1 MDLNQRKLTKSE
13 WESIELPVSFQE
25 KDVLGLI
32 IQGFHNV
39 NIKYNKHNSL
49 FQFLKIEYNETME
62 DHLYNKYFAPKIN
75 EMKKKYT
82 NSEEIF
88 NVQPKS
94 NPNIKK
100 ADIIRIEKNDT
111 SKLNSD
117 IVYEYLLLNNIE
129 EILKYIQKKSFK
141 WLFHYFTLSKLIK
154 NSISNLNRHVVQITN
169 NILSKFEEDVDMTK
183 IIENSVDFIE
193 KNELILKYSDMSLY
207 EHQKKIFN
215 IMQNPDFDTRLD
227 LYRKEIKIQKKR
239 EDNDEYDSDESCEE
253 TKNSSVVKTIQP
265 NKPKIILYIA
275 PTGTG
280 KTLTPIGVSEKNR
293 VIFVCAARHV
303 GLALARSAI
312 SVGKKIAFAFG
323 CSSADDIRLHYFAA
337 KEYTTNKRS
346 GQIKKVDNSVGDKV
360 EIIIC
365 DLKSYLPAM
374 YYMKAFNPVENIVTY
389 WDEPTITLDYDSHE
403 LHKIIQENWKNNLIP
418 NMILS
423 SATLPKLHELTDTL
437 EDFKNKFAGANVYN
451 IVSHDC
457 KKSIPIL
464 NKNGYVVLP
473 HYLSTEYT
481 EVLKIVEHCENNLT
495 LLRYFDLE
503 EIVNFIMV
511 VEKNDYIMNNMKIKR
526 NFPSLDDVNM
536 QNIKLYYLKLL
547 KNIVKGTWGAIY
559 ITLKNQK
566 TKRIL
571 PNNYIDSKG
580 NTIKKTIS
588 VDSNIFRNVSQEKME
603 GTQLKKMVSHQNIET
618 LPDIEDGNCA
628 LYVSTKDAYT
638 LTDGPTL
645 FLAEDVEKIAKF
657 CIQQANIPSKVM
669 EDIIEKINF
678 NNGVNEKIVILERDL
693 EDMIEKKTMK
703 EHMSDDSFA
712 AKKFKS
718 EPKTRTK
725 DFGEK
730 DKDIN
735 KINNELEIL
744 RSMIKTAE
752 LNETFVPNKPLHL
765 KKWAEHMNTTSAF
778 TSDIEENIVIEI
790 MMLNDIADSW
800 KILLLMGIG
809 VFTNHPS
816 ITYTE
821 IMKKMADQQKL
832 YMIIGSSDYIYGTN
846 YQFCHAYLSKDMKLT
861 QEKIIQA
868 MGRIGRNNIQQNYT
882 IRFRDEEQIKKLFYK
897 EEDKI
902 EVKNMNLLFNS
913 SQTNI

>member
-13 WESIELPVSFQE
+13 WESIEVPVSFQE
-25 KDVLGLI
+25 KDVLNLI
-32 IQGFHNV
+32 IQGYHNV

-49 FQFLKIEYNETME
+49 FHFLKIDYNETME

-75 EMKKKYT
+75 EMKKKY
-82 NSEEIF
+82 NDDEIF

-111 SKLNSD
+111 SKLNAD

-129 EILKYIQKKSFK
+129 EILKYKQTKNSK
-141 WLFHYFTLSKLIK
+141 WLFHYFSLNKLIK

-169 NILSKFEEDVDMTK
+169 NVLSKFEDNVDMTK

-215 IMQNPDFDTRLD
+215 IMQNPEFDARLD
-227 LYRKEIKIQKKR
+227 LYRKELKKQR
-239 EDNDEYDSDESCEE
+239 KLENCDDYDSDETCEE
-253 TKNSSVVKTIQP
+253 TKNSVVNNIQP

-389 WDEPTITLDYDSHE
+389 WDEPTITLDYDNHE
-403 LHKIIQENWKNNLIP
+403 LHKIIQENWTNNLIP

-437 EDFKNKFAGANVYN
+437 EDFKTKFDGANIHN

-457 KKSIPIL
+457 KKSIPII
-464 NKNGYVVLP
+464 NKSGYVVLP
-473 HYLSTEYT
+473 HYLTTEYS
-481 EVLKIVEHCENNLT
+481 EILKIVEHCENNLT
-495 LLRYFDLE
+495 LLRYFDLK
-503 EIVNFIMV
+503 EIVDFILLV
-511 VEKNDYIMNNMKIKR
+511 DKNDYIMNNMKIKR
-526 NFPSLDDVNM
+526 NFPSLDEVNM

-547 KNIVKGTWGAIY
+547 KNIVSGTWGAVY
-559 ITLKNQK
+559 ITLNQKK

-571 PNNYIDSKG
+571 PNDHVDAKG
-580 NTIKKTIS
+580 STIKKTNS
-588 VDSNIFRNVSQEKME
+588 VDSNIFRANLQESME
-603 GTQLKKMVSHQNIET
+603 GSKLKKIMSQQVIQKNSLDGN
-618 LPDIEDGNCA
+618 DSGNCA

-669 EDIIEKINF
+669 EDIVEKINF
-678 NNGVNEKIVILERDL
+678 NNGLNEKIAILERDL

-730 DKDIN
+730 DKDIY

-744 RSMIKTAE
+744 RSMIKSAE
-752 LNETFVPNKPLHL
+752 LNETFIPNKPMHL
-765 KKWAEHMNTTSAF
+765 KKWAEHMNTAAVF
-778 TSDIEENIVIEI
+778 TSDIEENIVVEI

-882 IRFRDEEQIKKLFYK
+882 IRFRDDEQIKKLFYK

-913 SQTNI
+913 CKNCI

>member
-1 MDLNQRKLTKSE
+1 M
-13 WESIELPVSFQE
+13 
-25 KDVLGLI
+25 
-32 IQGFHNV
+32 
-39 NIKYNKHNSL
+39 
-49 FQFLKIEYNETME
+49 
-62 DHLYNKYFAPKIN
+62 
-75 EMKKKYT
+75 
-82 NSEEIF
+82 
-88 NVQPKS
+88 
-94 NPNIKK
+94 
-100 ADIIRIEKNDT
+100 
-111 SKLNSD
+111 
-117 IVYEYLLLNNIE
+117 
-129 EILKYIQKKSFK
+129 
-141 WLFHYFTLSKLIK
+141 
-154 NSISNLNRHVVQITN
+154 QITN
-169 NILSKFEEDVDMTK
+169 NVLSKFEEDVDMTT

-193 KNELILKYSDMSLY
+193 KNELILKYTDMTLY

-215 IMQNPDFDTRLD
+215 IMQNPEFDARLD
-227 LYRKEIKIQKKR
+227 LYRKEMKKQKQ
-239 EDNDEYDSDESCEE
+239 EDKDEYDSDDSCEE
-253 TKNSSVVKTIQP
+253 ETINSSVKTIQP

-389 WDEPTITLDYDSHE
+389 WDEPTITLDYDDHE
-403 LHKIIQENWKNNLIP
+403 LHKIIQNNWTNNLIP

-437 EDFKNKFAGANVYN
+437 EDFKNKFAGACVYN

-473 HYLSTEYT
+473 HYLSTEYF
-481 EVLKIVEHCENNLT
+481 EVLQIVEHCENNLT
-495 LLRYFDLE
+495 LLRYFDLK
-503 EIVNFIMV
+503 EIVEFILFV
-511 VEKNDYIMNNMKIKR
+511 NKNDYCMSNMKIKR
-526 NFPSLDDVNM
+526 NFPSIDEVNM
-536 QNIKLYYLKLL
+536 QSIKLYYLKLL
-547 KNIVKGTWGAIY
+547 KNIISGTWGAIY
-559 ITLKNQK
+559 ISLKQKK

-571 PNNYIDSKG
+571 PNDTIDPKG
-580 NTIKKTIS
+580 VAIKKNINQPDMQNS
-588 VDSNIFRNVSQEKME
+588 NESDS
-603 GTQLKKMVSHQNIET
+603 
-618 LPDIEDGNCA
+618 GNCA

-678 NNGVNEKIVILERDL
+678 NNGVNEKILILERDL

-718 EPKTRTK
+718 EAKTRTK

-752 LNETFVPNKPLHL
+752 LNETFIPNKTLHL
-765 KKWAEHMNTTSAF
+765 KKWAEHMNTVGAF
-778 TSDIEENIVIEI
+778 TSDIEENIVVEI
-790 MMLNDIADSW
+790 MMLNDVADSW

-882 IRFRDEEQIKKLFYK
+882 IRFRDDEQIKKLFYK

-902 EVKNMNLLFNS
+902 EVKNMNLLFNTS
-913 SQTNI
+913 KKTI

>member
-13 WESIELPVSFQE
+13 WESIEVPISFQE
-25 KDVLGLI
+25 KDVLNLI

-39 NIKYNKHNSL
+39 NVKYNKHNSL
-49 FQFLKIEYNETME
+49 FQFLKIEYNEPME

-75 EMKKKYT
+75 EIKKKYT
-82 NSEEIF
+82 ASEEIF
-88 NVQPKS
+88 NVQSKS

-117 IVYEYLLLNNIE
+117 IVYEYLLLSNIE
-129 EILKYIQKKSFK
+129 DILKYKQKKNSK
-141 WLFHYFTLSKLIK
+141 WLFHYFSVSKLIK
-154 NSISNLNRHVVQITN
+154 NSISNLNRHVVKITN
-169 NILSKFEEDVDMTK
+169 NILSKFEQDVDMTN

-227 LYRKEIKIQKKR
+227 LYRKELKKQQKR
-239 EDNDEYDSDESCEE
+239 ENTENEYDSDESCEE
-253 TKNSSVVKTIQP
+253 TKNSAVKDIQP

-389 WDEPTITLDYDSHE
+389 WDEPTITLDYDNHE
-403 LHKIIQENWKNNLIP
+403 LHKIIKENWTNNLIP

-423 SATLPKLHELTDTL
+423 SATLPKLHELTDVL

-464 NKNGYVVLP
+464 DKNGYVVLP
-473 HYLSTEYT
+473 HYLSTEYS
-481 EVLKIVEHCENNLT
+481 EVLQIVEHCESNLT
-495 LLRYFDLE
+495 LLRYFDLK
-503 EIVNFIMV
+503 EIVEFILLV
-511 VEKNDYIMNNMKIKR
+511 NKNDYSMANMKIKR
-526 NFPSLDDVNM
+526 NFPSLDEVNM

-547 KNIVKGTWGAIY
+547 KSIVKGTWGAIY
-559 ITLKNQK
+559 ISLKQQK

-571 PNNYIDSKG
+571 PNDTIDPKG
-580 NTIKKTIS
+580 VAIKNVKQQVIQNLNEA
-588 VDSNIFRNVSQEKME
+588 DS
-603 GTQLKKMVSHQNIET
+603 
-618 LPDIEDGNCA
+618 GNCA

-669 EDIIEKINF
+669 EDIVEKINF
-678 NNGVNEKIVILERDL
+678 NNGVNEKILVLERDL
-693 EDMIEKKTMK
+693 EYIIEKKTMK

-718 EPKTRTK
+718 EPKSRDK
-725 DFGEK
+725 DFGEN

-735 KINNELEIL
+735 KVNNELEIL
-744 RSMIKTAE
+744 RSMIKSAE
-752 LNETFVPNKPLHL
+752 LNETFIPNKPMHL

-778 TSDIEENIVIEI
+778 TSDIDENIVVEI
-790 MMLNDIADSW
+790 MMLNDVADSW

-882 IRFRDEEQIKKLFYK
+882 IRFRDDEQINKLFYK
-897 EEDKI
+897 EENKI
-902 EVKNMNLLFNS
+902 EVKNMNMLFNS
-913 SQTNI
+913 CTNCI

>member
-1 MDLNQRKLTKSE
+1 
-13 WESIELPVSFQE
+13 
-25 KDVLGLI
+25 
-32 IQGFHNV
+32 
-39 NIKYNKHNSL
+39 
-49 FQFLKIEYNETME
+49 
-62 DHLYNKYFAPKIN
+62 
-75 EMKKKYT
+75 
-82 NSEEIF
+82 
-88 NVQPKS
+88 
-94 NPNIKK
+94 
-100 ADIIRIEKNDT
+100 
-111 SKLNSD
+111 
-117 IVYEYLLLNNIE
+117 
-129 EILKYIQKKSFK
+129 
-141 WLFHYFTLSKLIK
+141 
-154 NSISNLNRHVVQITN
+154 
-169 NILSKFEEDVDMTK
+169 
-183 IIENSVDFIE
+183 
-193 KNELILKYSDMSLY
+193 MSLY

-227 LYRKEIKIQKKR
+227 LYLKEQKEQRKR
-239 EDNDEYDSDESCEE
+239 ENDDDYDSDDSFEE
-253 TKNSSVVKTIQP
+253 TKNSAVKTVQP

-293 VIFVCAARHV
+293 LIFVCAARHV

-389 WDEPTITLDYDSHE
+389 WDEPTITLDYDNHE
-403 LHKIIQENWKNNLIP
+403 LHKIIQENWTNNLIP

-437 EDFKNKFAGANVYN
+437 QDFQNKFTGAEVHN

-457 KKSIPIL
+457 KKSIPVID
-464 NKNGYVVLP
+464 KNGYVVLP
-473 HYLSTEYT
+473 HYLSTEYS

-495 LLRYFDLE
+495 LLRYFDLK
-503 EIVNFIMV
+503 EIVDFILL
-511 VEKNDYIMNNMKIKR
+511 VEKSDYSMNNLKIKR
-526 NFPSLDDVNM
+526 NFPSLDDVTM
-536 QNIKLYYLKLL
+536 QNIKLHYLKLL
-547 KNIVKGTWGAIY
+547 KNIVKGTWGSVY
-559 ITLKNQK
+559 MTLKHKK

-571 PNNYIDSKG
+571 PNYHIDPKG
-580 NTIKKTIS
+580 VVIKKSTS
-588 VDSNIFRNVSQEKME
+588 VDSTVFRNTSLESME
-603 GTQLKKMVSHQNIET
+603 GTQLKKMMSQQFVEKQPENET
-618 LPDIEDGNCA
+618 GSCA

-645 FLAEDVEKIAKF
+645 FLAQDVEKIAKF

-669 EDIIEKINF
+669 EDIIEKIDF
-678 NNGVNEKIVILERDL
+678 NNKVNEKIVILERDL
-693 EDMIEKKTMK
+693 EDMIEKKSMK

-735 KINNELEIL
+735 KINNELEVL

-752 LNETFVPNKPLHL
+752 LNETFIPNKPSHL
-765 KKWAEHMNTTSAF
+765 KKWAEHMNTAGAF
-778 TSDIEENIVIEI
+778 TSDIDENIVVEI

-809 VFTNHPS
+809 VFTSHPS

-882 IRFRDEEQIKKLFYK
+882 VRFRDDEQIKKLFYK

-913 SQTNI
+913 CQNCI

>member
-1 MDLNQRKLTKSE
+1 MDLNQRKLTRSE
-13 WESIELPVSFQE
+13 WESIEVPVSFQE
-25 KDVLGLI
+25 KDVLNLI

-49 FQFLKIEYNETME
+49 FQFLKIEYTETME

-75 EMKKKYT
+75 EMKKKYK
-82 NSEEIF
+82 NEEIF
-88 NVQPKS
+88 NVQSKS

-129 EILKYIQKKSFK
+129 EILKYKQTKNSK
-141 WLFHYFTLSKLIK
+141 WLFHYFSLSKLIK

-227 LYRKEIKIQKKR
+227 LYRKELKIQQKR
-239 EDNDEYDSDESCEE
+239 EDNDDYDSDESYEE

-464 NKNGYVVLP
+464 SKNGYVVLP
-473 HYLSTEYT
+473 HYLNTDYS

-495 LLRYFDLE
+495 LLRYFDLK
-503 EIVNFIMV
+503 EIVDFILF
-511 VEKNDYIMNNMKIKR
+511 VEQNNYIMNNMKIKR
-526 NFPSLDDVNM
+526 NFPSLDEVNM

-547 KNIVKGTWGAIY
+547 KSIVSGTWGAIY
-559 ITLKNQK
+559 MSLSHKK

-571 PNNYIDSKG
+571 PNDTIDPKG
-580 NTIKKTIS
+580 VSIKKNVNQQVLQNS
-588 VDSNIFRNVSQEKME
+588 NDNDS
-603 GTQLKKMVSHQNIET
+603 
-618 LPDIEDGNCA
+618 GNFA

-678 NNGVNEKIVILERDL
+678 NNKVNEKILILERDL

-718 EPKTRTK
+718 EPKIRDK

-765 KKWAEHMNTTSAF
+765 KKWAEHMNTTGAF
-778 TSDIEENIVIEI
+778 TSDIEEKTVVEI

-809 VFTNHPS
+809 VFTSHPS

-882 IRFRDEEQIKKLFYK
+882 IRFRDDEQIKKLFYK

-913 SQTNI
+913 SQTSI

>member
-13 WESIELPVSFQE
+13 WESIEVPVSFQE
-25 KDVLGLI
+25 KDVLNLI
-32 IQGFHNV
+32 IQGYHNV

-49 FQFLKIEYNETME
+49 FQFLKIDYNETME
-62 DHLYNKYFAPKIN
+62 DHLYNKYFAPKVN
-75 EMKKKYT
+75 EMKKIYST
-82 NSEEIF
+82 EEIF
-88 NVQPKS
+88 NVQSKS

-129 EILKYIQKKSFK
+129 DILKYKQKKNSK
-141 WLFHYFTLSKLIK
+141 WLFHYFSLNKLIK
-154 NSISNLNRHVVQITN
+154 NSISNLNRHVLQITN
-169 NILSKFEEDVDMTK
+169 NVLSKFEDDVDMTK

-215 IMQNPDFDTRLD
+215 IMQNPDFDARLD
-227 LYRKEIKIQKKR
+227 LYRKELKKQQKR
-239 EDNDEYDSDESCEE
+239 ENSDDYDSDESCEE
-253 TKNSSVVKTIQP
+253 TKNSAVQTIQP
-265 NKPKIILYIA
+265 NKSKIILYIA

-389 WDEPTITLDYDSHE
+389 WDEPTITLDYENHE
-403 LHKIIQENWKNNLIP
+403 LHKIIQENWINNLIP

-437 EDFKNKFAGANVYN
+437 EDFKTKFNGANIYN

-457 KKSIPIL
+457 KKSIPII
-464 NKNGYVVLP
+464 NKSGYVVLP
-473 HYLSTEYT
+473 HYLSTEYS

-495 LLRYFDLE
+495 LLRYFDLK
-503 EIVNFIMV
+503 EIVDFILLV
-511 VEKNDYIMNNMKIKR
+511 DKNDYIMNNMKIKR
-526 NFPSLDDVNM
+526 NFPSLDEVNM

-547 KNIVKGTWGAIY
+547 KNIVSGTWGAIY
-559 ITLKNQK
+559 ITLNHNK

-571 PNNYIDSKG
+571 PNDYIDAKG
-580 NTIKKTIS
+580 VSIKKTNS
-588 VDSNIFRNVSQEKME
+588 VDSNIFKVNLQESME
-603 GTQLKKMVSHQNIET
+603 GAKLKKIMSQQVIQKSNEGN
-618 LPDIEDGNCA
+618 DCSNCA

-669 EDIIEKINF
+669 EDIVEKINF
-678 NNGVNEKIVILERDL
+678 NNGVNEKIIILERDL
-693 EDMIEKKTMK
+693 EDIIEKKTMK

-752 LNETFVPNKPLHL
+752 LNETFIPNKPMHL
-765 KKWAEHMNTTSAF
+765 KKWAEHMNTAGAF
-778 TSDIEENIVIEI
+778 TSDIEENTVVEI

-809 VFTNHPS
+809 VFTSHPS

-868 MGRIGRNNIQQNYT
+868 MGRIGRNKIQQNYT
-882 IRFRDEEQIKKLFYK
+882 IRFRDDEQIKKLFYK

-913 SQTNI
+913 CQNCI

>member
-1 MDLNQRKLTKSE
+1 MDLNQRKLTRSE
-13 WESIELPVSFQE
+13 WESIEVPVSFQE
-25 KDVLGLI
+25 KDVLCLI
-32 IQGFHNV
+32 IQGLHNV

-62 DHLYNKYFAPKIN
+62 DHLYNKYFAHKIN

-603 GTQLKKMVSHQNIET
+603 GTQLKKMMSHQNIET

>member
-13 WESIELPVSFQE
+13 WESIEVPVSFQE
-25 KDVLGLI
+25 KDILNLI
-32 IQGFHNV
+32 IQGYHNV
-39 NIKYNKHNSL
+39 NIKYNKYNSL
-49 FQFLKIEYNETME
+49 FQFLKIEYNESME

-75 EMKKKYT
+75 EMKKVYE
-82 NSEEIF
+82 NSNLF

-111 SKLNSD
+111 SKLNAD
-117 IVYEYLLLNNIE
+117 IVYEYLLINNIE
-129 EILKYIQKKSFK
+129 DILKYKQKKSSK
-141 WLFHYFTLSKLIK
+141 WLFRYFSLNKLIK
-154 NSISNLNRHVVQITN
+154 NSISHLNRHVMHIAN
-169 NILSKFEEDVDMTK
+169 NILSEFENDVNMVK
-183 IIENSVDFIE
+183 IIENSVEFIE
-193 KNELILKYSDMSLY
+193 KNELILKYSDMNLY

-215 IMQNPDFDTRLD
+215 IMQNSGFDTRLD
-227 LYRKEIKIQKKR
+227 LYRKELKKQEHQR
-239 EDNDEYDSDESCEE
+239 NNDDSDYSDDGNE
-253 TKNSSVVKTIQP
+253 TTTSEINIQP

-280 KTLTPIGVSEKNR
+280 KTLTPIGLSEKNR

-337 KEYTTNKRS
+337 KEYTLNKRS
-346 GQIKKVDNSVGDKV
+346 GHIKKVDNTIGDKV
-360 EIIIC
+360 EIMIC

-389 WDEPTITLDYDSHE
+389 WDEPTITLDYENHE
-403 LHKIIQENWKNNLIP
+403 LHKIIQDNWTNNLIP

-423 SATLPKLHELTDTL
+423 SATLPKLHELNDTL
-437 EDFKNKFAGANVYN
+437 EDFKNKFEGASVYN

-457 KKSIPIL
+457 KKSIPIID
-464 NKNGYVVLP
+464 KNGYVVLP
-473 HYLSTEYT
+473 HYLSTDYSEI
-481 EVLKIVEHCENNLT
+481 LKIVEHCEKNLT
-495 LLRYFDLE
+495 LLRYFDLK
-503 EIVNFIMV
+503 EIVDFIIFVNNNEYCMS
-511 VEKNDYIMNNMKIKR
+511 NMKIQR
-526 NFPSLDDVNM
+526 NFPSLDEVNM

-547 KNIVKGTWGAIY
+547 KNIVSGTWGAIY
-559 ITLKNQK
+559 ITLKHQK

-571 PNNYIDSKG
+571 PNDMIDPKG
-580 NTIKKTIS
+580 VTIRKMNS
-588 VDSNIFRNVSQEKME
+588 VDSNIFKKVEMDGAPLKKIVSQQL
-603 GTQLKKMVSHQNIET
+603 TQTPNNNDS
-618 LPDIEDGNCA
+618 GNCA
-628 LYVSTKDAYT
+628 VYVSTKDAYT

-669 EDIIEKINF
+669 EDIVEKIEF
-678 NNGVNEKIVILERDL
+678 NNKVNEKIVILERDL
-693 EDMIEKKTMK
+693 EDIIEKKTMK

-725 DFGEK
+725 DFGEN

-735 KINNELEIL
+735 KINNEIEML
-744 RSMIKTAE
+744 RSMIKSAE
-752 LNETFVPNKPLHL
+752 LNETFIPNKPLHL
-765 KKWAEHMNTTSAF
+765 KKWAENMNAVGAF
-778 TSDIEENIVIEI
+778 TSDIDENTVVEI

-832 YMIIGSSDYIYGTN
+832 YIIIGSSDYIYGTN

-882 IRFRDEEQIKKLFYK
+882 IRFRDDEQVKKLFYS

-902 EVKNMNLLFNS
+902 EVKNMNRLFRS
-913 SQTNI
+913 VE

>member
-13 WESIELPVSFQE
+13 WESIEVPVSFQE
-25 KDVLGLI
+25 KDVLNLI
-32 IQGFHNV
+32 IQGYHNV

-49 FQFLKIEYNETME
+49 FQFLKIDYNETME

-75 EMKKKYT
+75 EMKKIY
-82 NSEEIF
+82 NNEEIF
-88 NVQPKS
+88 NVRSKS

-111 SKLNSD
+111 SKLNAD
-117 IVYEYLLLNNIE
+117 IVYEYLLLNSIE
-129 EILKYIQKKSFK
+129 EILKYKQEKNSK
-141 WLFHYFTLSKLIK
+141 WLFHYFTLNKLIK
-154 NSISNLNRHVVQITN
+154 NSISNLNRHVLQITN
-169 NILSKFEEDVDMTK
+169 NVLSKFEEDVDMTM

-193 KNELILKYSDMSLY
+193 KNELILKYSDMTLY

-215 IMQNPDFDTRLD
+215 IMQNQEFDTRLE
-227 LYRKEIKIQKKR
+227 LYRKELKKQQKR
-239 EDNDEYDSDESCEE
+239 ENTENEYDSDESCEE
-253 TKNSSVVKTIQP
+253 TKNSAVKNIQP

-389 WDEPTITLDYDSHE
+389 WDEPTITLDYDNHE
-403 LHKIIQENWKNNLIP
+403 LHKIIKENWTNNLIP

-423 SATLPKLHELTDTL
+423 SATLPKLHELTDVL

-464 NKNGYVVLP
+464 DKNGYVVLP
-473 HYLSTEYT
+473 HYLSTEYS
-481 EVLKIVEHCENNLT
+481 EVLQIVEHCENNLT
-495 LLRYFDLE
+495 LLRYFDLK
-503 EIVNFIMV
+503 EIIEFILLVN
-511 VEKNDYIMNNMKIKR
+511 KNDYCMANMKIKR
-526 NFPSLDDVNM
+526 NFPSLDEVNM

-547 KNIVKGTWGAIY
+547 KNIVYGTWGAIY
-559 ITLKNQK
+559 ISLKQQK

-571 PNNYIDSKG
+571 PNDTIDPKG
-580 NTIKKTIS
+580 VAIKNVKQQVIQNNS
-588 VDSNIFRNVSQEKME
+588 NEVDS
-603 GTQLKKMVSHQNIET
+603 
-618 LPDIEDGNCA
+618 GNCA

-669 EDIIEKINF
+669 EDIVEKINF

-693 EDMIEKKTMK
+693 EDMIEKKSMK
-703 EHMSDDSFA
+703 DHMSDDSFA

-718 EPKTRTK
+718 DPKTRTK

-752 LNETFVPNKPLHL
+752 LNETFIPNKPLHL
-765 KKWAEHMNTTSAF
+765 KKWAEHINTIGAF
-778 TSDIEENIVIEI
+778 TSDIEENIVVEI
-790 MMLNDIADSW
+790 MMLNDVADSW

-821 IMKKMADQQKL
+821 IMKRMADQQKL

-868 MGRIGRNNIQQNYT
+868 MGRIGRNSIQQNYT
-882 IRFRDEEQIKKLFYK
+882 IRFRDDEQINKLFYK
-897 EEDKI
+897 EENKI

-913 SQTNI
+913 CQNCI

>member
-1 MDLNQRKLTKSE
+1 
-13 WESIELPVSFQE
+13 
-25 KDVLGLI
+25 
-32 IQGFHNV
+32 
-39 NIKYNKHNSL
+39 
-49 FQFLKIEYNETME
+49 
-62 DHLYNKYFAPKIN
+62 
-75 EMKKKYT
+75 
-82 NSEEIF
+82 
-88 NVQPKS
+88 
-94 NPNIKK
+94 
-100 ADIIRIEKNDT
+100 
-111 SKLNSD
+111 
-117 IVYEYLLLNNIE
+117 
-129 EILKYIQKKSFK
+129 
-141 WLFHYFTLSKLIK
+141 
-154 NSISNLNRHVVQITN
+154 
-169 NILSKFEEDVDMTK
+169 
-183 IIENSVDFIE
+183 
-193 KNELILKYSDMSLY
+193 
-207 EHQKKIFN
+207 
-215 IMQNPDFDTRLD
+215 MQNPDFDTRLD
-227 LYRKEIKIQKKR
+227 LYRKELKIQQKR
-239 EDNDEYDSDESCEE
+239 EDNDDYDSDESYEE

-603 GTQLKKMVSHQNIET
+603 GTQLKKMMSHQNIET

>member
-13 WESIELPVSFQE
+13 WESIEVPVSFQE
-25 KDVLGLI
+25 KDVLNLI

-49 FQFLKIEYNETME
+49 FQFLKIDYNETME
-62 DHLYNKYFAPKIN
+62 DHLYNKYFAHKIN
-75 EMKKKYT
+75 EMKKIYST
-82 NSEEIF
+82 EEIF
-88 NVQPKS
+88 NVQSKS

-129 EILKYIQKKSFK
+129 DILKYKQKKNSK
-141 WLFHYFTLSKLIK
+141 WLFHYFSLNKLIK
-154 NSISNLNRHVVQITN
+154 NTISNLNRHVLQITN
-169 NILSKFEEDVDMTK
+169 NVLSKFEDDVDMAK

-215 IMQNPDFDTRLD
+215 IMQNPDFDARLD
-227 LYRKEIKIQKKR
+227 LYRKELKKQQKR
-239 EDNDEYDSDESCEE
+239 ENTENEYDSDESCEE
-253 TKNSSVVKTIQP
+253 ETKNSAVKNIQP

-389 WDEPTITLDYDSHE
+389 WDEPTITLDYDNHE
-403 LHKIIQENWKNNLIP
+403 LHKIIKENWTSNLIP

-423 SATLPKLHELTDTL
+423 SATLPKLHELTDVL
-437 EDFKNKFAGANVYN
+437 EDFKNKFAGASVYN

-464 NKNGYVVLP
+464 DKNGYVVLP
-473 HYLSTEYT
+473 HYLSTEYS
-481 EVLKIVEHCENNLT
+481 EVLQIVEHCENNLT
-495 LLRYFDLE
+495 LLRYFDFK
-503 EIVNFIMV
+503 EIIEFILLVN
-511 VEKNDYIMNNMKIKR
+511 KNDYCMANMKIKR
-526 NFPSLDDVNM
+526 NFPSLDEVNM
-536 QNIKLYYLKLL
+536 QSIKLYYLKLL
-547 KNIVKGTWGAIY
+547 KNIVYGTWGAIY
-559 ITLKNQK
+559 ISLKQQK

-571 PNNYIDSKG
+571 PNDTIDPKG
-580 NTIKKTIS
+580 VAIKNVKQQVIQNNS
-588 VDSNIFRNVSQEKME
+588 NEVDS
-603 GTQLKKMVSHQNIET
+603 
-618 LPDIEDGNCA
+618 GNCA

-669 EDIIEKINF
+669 EDIVEKINF
-678 NNGVNEKIVILERDL
+678 NNGVNEKILILERDL
-693 EDMIEKKTMK
+693 EDMIEKKSMK
-703 EHMSDDSFA
+703 DHMSDDSFA

-718 EPKTRTK
+718 DPKTRTK

-765 KKWAEHMNTTSAF
+765 KKWAEHINTIGAF
-778 TSDIEENIVIEI
+778 TSDIEENIVVEI
-790 MMLNDIADSW
+790 MMLNDVADSW

-821 IMKKMADQQKL
+821 IMKRMADQQKL

-868 MGRIGRNNIQQNYT
+868 MGRIGRNSIQQNYT
-882 IRFRDEEQIKKLFYK
+882 IRFRDDEQINKLFYK
-897 EEDKI
+897 EENKI
-902 EVKNMNLLFNS
+902 EVKNMNMLFNS
-913 SQTNI
+913 CTNCI

>member
-13 WESIELPVSFQE
+13 WESIEVPVSFQE
-25 KDVLGLI
+25 KDVLNLI
-32 IQGFHNV
+32 IQGYHNV

-75 EMKKKYT
+75 EMKKIY
-82 NSEEIF
+82 NNEEIF
-88 NVQPKS
+88 NVRSKS

-117 IVYEYLLLNNIE
+117 IVYEYLLLSNIE
-129 EILKYIQKKSFK
+129 DILKYKQKKNSK
-141 WLFHYFTLSKLIK
+141 WLFHYFSLNKLIK
-154 NSISNLNRHVVQITN
+154 NSISNLNRHVLQITN
-169 NILSKFEEDVDMTK
+169 NVLSKFEDDVDMTK

-193 KNELILKYSDMSLY
+193 KNELILKCSDMSLY

-215 IMQNPDFDTRLD
+215 IMQNPDFDTRLN
-227 LYRKEIKIQKKR
+227 LYRKEHKKQQKR
-239 EDNDEYDSDESCEE
+239 ENSDDYDSDESCEE
-253 TKNSSVVKTIQP
+253 TKNSAVKDIQP

-389 WDEPTITLDYDSHE
+389 WDEPTITLDYDNHE
-403 LHKIIQENWKNNLIP
+403 LHKIIKENWTNNLIP

-423 SATLPKLHELTDTL
+423 SATLPKLHELTDVL

-464 NKNGYVVLP
+464 DKNGYVVLP
-473 HYLSTEYT
+473 HYLSTEYSD
-481 EVLKIVEHCENNLT
+481 VLQIVEHCENNLT
-495 LLRYFDLE
+495 LLRYFDLK
-503 EIVNFIMV
+503 EIVEFILLV
-511 VEKNDYIMNNMKIKR
+511 NKNDYCMANMKIKR
-526 NFPSLDDVNM
+526 NFPSLDEVSM

-547 KNIVKGTWGAIY
+547 KNIVYGTWGAIY
-559 ITLKNQK
+559 ISLKQQK

-571 PNNYIDSKG
+571 PNDTIDPKG
-580 NTIKKTIS
+580 VAIKNVKQQVIQNNS
-588 VDSNIFRNVSQEKME
+588 NEVDS
-603 GTQLKKMVSHQNIET
+603 
-618 LPDIEDGNCA
+618 GNCA

-669 EDIIEKINF
+669 EDIVEKINF
-678 NNGVNEKIVILERDL
+678 NNGVNEKIIILERDL

-752 LNETFVPNKPLHL
+752 LNETFIPNKPTHL
-765 KKWAEHMNTTSAF
+765 KKWAEHMNTAGAF
-778 TSDIEENIVIEI
+778 TSDIEENTVVDI

-821 IMKKMADQQKL
+821 IMKRMADQQKL

-868 MGRIGRNNIQQNYT
+868 MGRIGRNSIQQNYT
-882 IRFRDEEQIKKLFYK
+882 IRLRDDEQINKLFYK
-897 EEDKI
+897 EENKI

-913 SQTNI
+913 CQNCI

>member
-13 WESIELPVSFQE
+13 WESIEVPVSFQE
-25 KDVLGLI
+25 KDVLNLI
-32 IQGFHNV
+32 IQGYHNV

-75 EMKKKYT
+75 EMKKIY
-82 NSEEIF
+82 NNEEIF
-88 NVQPKS
+88 NVRSKS

-117 IVYEYLLLNNIE
+117 IVYEYLLLSNIE
-129 EILKYIQKKSFK
+129 DILKYKQKKNSK
-141 WLFHYFTLSKLIK
+141 WLFHYFSLNKLIK
-154 NSISNLNRHVVQITN
+154 NSISNLNRHVLQITN
-169 NILSKFEEDVDMTK
+169 NVLSKFEDDVDMTK

-193 KNELILKYSDMSLY
+193 KNELILKCSDMSLY

-215 IMQNPDFDTRLD
+215 IMQNPDFDTRLN
-227 LYRKEIKIQKKR
+227 LYRKEHKKQQKR
-239 EDNDEYDSDESCEE
+239 ENIDDYDSDESCEE
-253 TKNSSVVKTIQP
+253 TKNSAVKDIQP

-389 WDEPTITLDYDSHE
+389 WDEPTITLDYDNHE
-403 LHKIIQENWKNNLIP
+403 LHKIIKENWTNNLIP

-423 SATLPKLHELTDTL
+423 SATLPKLHELTDVL

-464 NKNGYVVLP
+464 DKNGYVVLP
-473 HYLSTEYT
+473 HYLSTEYSD
-481 EVLKIVEHCENNLT
+481 VLQIVEHCENNLT
-495 LLRYFDLE
+495 LLRYFDLK
-503 EIVNFIMV
+503 EIVEFILLV
-511 VEKNDYIMNNMKIKR
+511 NKNDYCMANMKIKR
-526 NFPSLDDVNM
+526 NFPSLDEVSM

-547 KNIVKGTWGAIY
+547 KNIVYGTWGAIY
-559 ITLKNQK
+559 ISLKQQK

-571 PNNYIDSKG
+571 PNDTIDPKG
-580 NTIKKTIS
+580 VAIKNVKQQVIQNNS
-588 VDSNIFRNVSQEKME
+588 NEVDS
-603 GTQLKKMVSHQNIET
+603 
-618 LPDIEDGNCA
+618 GNCA

-669 EDIIEKINF
+669 EDIVEKINF
-678 NNGVNEKIVILERDL
+678 NNGVNEKIIILERDL

-752 LNETFVPNKPLHL
+752 LNETFIPNKPTHL
-765 KKWAEHMNTTSAF
+765 KKWAEHMNTAGAF
-778 TSDIEENIVIEI
+778 TSDIEENIVVEI
-790 MMLNDIADSW
+790 MMLNDVADSW

-821 IMKKMADQQKL
+821 IMKRMADQQKL

-868 MGRIGRNNIQQNYT
+868 MGRIGRNSIQQNYT
-882 IRFRDEEQIKKLFYK
+882 IRLRDDEQINKLFYK
-897 EEDKI
+897 EENKI

-913 SQTNI
+913 CQNCI

>member
-13 WESIELPVSFQE
+13 WESIEVPVSFQE
-25 KDVLGLI
+25 KDVLNLI
-32 IQGFHNV
+32 IQGYHNV

-49 FQFLKIEYNETME
+49 FQFLKIDYNETME

-75 EMKKKYT
+75 EMKKIYST
-82 NSEEIF
+82 EEIF
-88 NVQPKS
+88 NVQSKS

-111 SKLNSD
+111 SKLNAD
-117 IVYEYLLLNNIE
+117 IVYEYLLLSNIE
-129 EILKYIQKKSFK
+129 DILKYKQKKNSK
-141 WLFHYFTLSKLIK
+141 WLFHYFSLNKLIK
-154 NSISNLNRHVVQITN
+154 NSISNLNRHVVQIAN
-169 NILSKFEEDVDMTK
+169 KVLSKFEDDIDMTK

-215 IMQNPDFDTRLD
+215 IMQNPDFDARLD
-227 LYRKEIKIQKKR
+227 LYRKELKKQQKR
-239 EDNDEYDSDESCEE
+239 ENTENEYDSDESCEE
-253 TKNSSVVKTIQP
+253 TKNNVVKNIQP

-389 WDEPTITLDYDSHE
+389 WDEPTITLDYDNHE
-403 LHKIIQENWKNNLIP
+403 LHKIIKENWTNNLIP

-423 SATLPKLHELTDTL
+423 SATLPKLHELTDVL

-464 NKNGYVVLP
+464 DKNGYVVLP
-473 HYLSTEYT
+473 HYLSTEYS
-481 EVLKIVEHCENNLT
+481 EVLQIVEHCENNLT
-495 LLRYFDLE
+495 LLRYFDLK
-503 EIVNFIMV
+503 EIIEFILLVN
-511 VEKNDYIMNNMKIKR
+511 KNDYCMANMKIKR
-526 NFPSLDDVNM
+526 NFPSLDEVNM

-547 KNIVKGTWGAIY
+547 KNIVYGTWGAIY
-559 ITLKNQK
+559 ISLKQQK

-571 PNNYIDSKG
+571 PNDTIDPKG
-580 NTIKKTIS
+580 VAIKNVKQPVIQNNS
-588 VDSNIFRNVSQEKME
+588 NEVDS
-603 GTQLKKMVSHQNIET
+603 
-618 LPDIEDGNCA
+618 GNCA

-669 EDIIEKINF
+669 EDIVEKINF

-693 EDMIEKKTMK
+693 EDMIEKKSMK
-703 EHMSDDSFA
+703 DHMSDDSFA

-718 EPKTRTK
+718 DPKTRTK

-752 LNETFVPNKPLHL
+752 LNETFIPNKPLHL
-765 KKWAEHMNTTSAF
+765 KKWAEHMNTVGAF
-778 TSDIEENIVIEI
+778 TSDIDENIVVEI
-790 MMLNDIADSW
+790 MMLNDVADSW

-868 MGRIGRNNIQQNYT
+868 MGRIGRNSIQQNYT
-882 IRFRDEEQIKKLFYK
+882 IRFRDDEQINKLFYK
-897 EEDKI
+897 EENKI
-902 EVKNMNLLFNS
+902 EVKNMNMLFNS
-913 SQTNI
+913 CTNCI

>member
-13 WESIELPVSFQE
+13 WESIEVPVSFQE
-25 KDVLGLI
+25 KDVLNLI
-32 IQGFHNV
+32 IQGYHNV

-49 FQFLKIEYNETME
+49 FQFLKIDYNETME

-75 EMKKKYT
+75 EMKKKYST
-82 NSEEIF
+82 EEIF
-88 NVQPKS
+88 NVQSKS

-129 EILKYIQKKSFK
+129 DILKYKQKKNSQ
-141 WLFHYFTLSKLIK
+141 WLFHYFSLNKLIK
-154 NSISNLNRHVVQITN
+154 NTISNLNRHVLQITN
-169 NILSKFEEDVDMTK
+169 NVLSKFEDDVDMTK

-215 IMQNPDFDTRLD
+215 IMQNPDFDARLD
-227 LYRKEIKIQKKR
+227 LYRKELKKQQKR
-239 EDNDEYDSDESCEE
+239 ENSDDYDSDESCEE
-253 TKNSSVVKTIQP
+253 TKNNVVKNIQP

-389 WDEPTITLDYDSHE
+389 WDEPTITLDYDNHE
-403 LHKIIQENWKNNLIP
+403 LHKIIKENWTNNLIP

-423 SATLPKLHELTDTL
+423 SATLPKLHELTDVL

-464 NKNGYVVLP
+464 DKNGYVVLP
-473 HYLSTEYT
+473 HYLSTEYS
-481 EVLKIVEHCENNLT
+481 EVLQIVEHCENNLT
-495 LLRYFDLE
+495 LLRYFDLK
-503 EIVNFIMV
+503 EIIEFILLVN
-511 VEKNDYIMNNMKIKR
+511 KNDYCMANMKIKR
-526 NFPSLDDVNM
+526 NFPSLDEVNM

-547 KNIVKGTWGAIY
+547 KNIVYGTWGAIY
-559 ITLKNQK
+559 ISLKQQK

-571 PNNYIDSKG
+571 PNDTIDPKG
-580 NTIKKTIS
+580 VAIKNVKQPVIQNNS
-588 VDSNIFRNVSQEKME
+588 NEVDS
-603 GTQLKKMVSHQNIET
+603 
-618 LPDIEDGNCA
+618 GNCA

-669 EDIIEKINF
+669 EDIVEKINF
-678 NNGVNEKIVILERDL
+678 NNGVNEKILILERDL
-693 EDMIEKKTMK
+693 EDMIEKKSMK
-703 EHMSDDSFA
+703 DHMSDDSFA

-718 EPKTRTK
+718 DPKTRTK

-752 LNETFVPNKPLHL
+752 LNETFIPNKPLHL
-765 KKWAEHMNTTSAF
+765 KKWAEHMNTVGAF
-778 TSDIEENIVIEI
+778 TSDIDENIVVEI
-790 MMLNDIADSW
+790 MMLNDVADSW

-882 IRFRDEEQIKKLFYK
+882 IRFRDDEQINKLFYK
-897 EEDKI
+897 EENKI

-913 SQTNI
+913 CTNCI

>member
-13 WESIELPVSFQE
+13 WESIEVPVSFQE
-25 KDVLGLI
+25 KDVLNLI

-49 FQFLKIEYNETME
+49 FQFLKIDYNETME

-75 EMKKKYT
+75 EMKKKY
-82 NSEEIF
+82 SHDVIF

-111 SKLNSD
+111 SKLNAD
-117 IVYEYLLLNNIE
+117 IVYEYLLLNSIE
-129 EILKYIQKKSFK
+129 EILKYKQKKNSK
-141 WLFHYFTLSKLIK
+141 WLFHYFTLNKLIK
-154 NSISNLNRHVVQITN
+154 NSISNLNRHVLQITN
-169 NILSKFEEDVDMTK
+169 NVLSKFEEDVDMTM

-193 KNELILKYSDMSLY
+193 KNELILKYSDMTLY

-215 IMQNPDFDTRLD
+215 IMQNQEFDTRLE
-227 LYRKEIKIQKKR
+227 LYRKELKKQQKR
-239 EDNDEYDSDESCEE
+239 ENTENEYDSDESCEE
-253 TKNSSVVKTIQP
+253 TKNSAVKDIQP

-389 WDEPTITLDYDSHE
+389 WDEPTITLDYDNHE
-403 LHKIIQENWKNNLIP
+403 LHKIIKENWTNNLIP

-423 SATLPKLHELTDTL
+423 SATLPKLHELTDVL

-464 NKNGYVVLP
+464 DKNGYVVLP
-473 HYLSTEYT
+473 HYLSTEYS
-481 EVLKIVEHCENNLT
+481 EVLQIVEHCENNLT
-495 LLRYFDLE
+495 LLRYFDLK
-503 EIVNFIMV
+503 EIVEFILLV
-511 VEKNDYIMNNMKIKR
+511 NKNDYCMANMKIKR
-526 NFPSLDDVNM
+526 NFPSLDEVNM

-547 KNIVKGTWGAIY
+547 KSIVKGTWGAIY
-559 ITLKNQK
+559 ISLKQQK

-571 PNNYIDSKG
+571 PNDTIDPKG
-580 NTIKKTIS
+580 VAIKNVKQQVIQNLNEA
-588 VDSNIFRNVSQEKME
+588 DS
-603 GTQLKKMVSHQNIET
+603 
-618 LPDIEDGNCA
+618 GNCA

-669 EDIIEKINF
+669 EDIVEKINF
-678 NNGVNEKIVILERDL
+678 NNGVNEKILVLERDL
-693 EDMIEKKTMK
+693 EYIIEKKTMK

-718 EPKTRTK
+718 EPKSRDK
-725 DFGEK
+725 DFGEN

-735 KINNELEIL
+735 KVNNELEIL
-744 RSMIKTAE
+744 RSMIKSAE
-752 LNETFVPNKPLHL
+752 LNETFIPNKPMHL

-778 TSDIEENIVIEI
+778 TSDIDENIVVEI
-790 MMLNDIADSW
+790 MMLNDVADSW

-809 VFTNHPS
+809 VFTNHPI

-882 IRFRDEEQIKKLFYK
+882 IRFRDDEQINKLFYK
-897 EEDKI
+897 EENKI
-902 EVKNMNLLFNS
+902 EVKNMNMLFNS
-913 SQTNI
+913 CQNYI